1 MEKAGG
7 LGILH
12 EDEWIVVVNKP
23 EGMLS
28 VGYPGFRGQT
38 ALDALE
44 ERYRSRG
51 KRRVTAVHRLDR
63 ETSGVMM
70 FACSAAA
77 AGKIMDEWQEMVQ
90 ERRYR
95 CVCLRA
101 PGARE
106 LDDEGTI
113 DLPIAYNKHDVGFVP
128 TGKDADSIKVSERA
142 VTRYRVI
149 ERGVDCDLV
158 ECDLETGRKNQI
170 RVHLSHLGHPV
181 AGDPVY
187 GSAAPGE
194 APIDRLALH
203 ARALAFIHPFTGQEM
218 RFEIPDPASFAKALK
233 RKVVKKA
240 AKKAEPKETGRVA
253 GRVAG
258 RAAGSKSVR
267 ADALEEGITPRKR
280 EGRYANGSKFIPD
293 GSGAGPLGKGRR

>member
-12 EDEWIVVVNKP
+12 EDEWIIVVNKP

-28 VGYPGFRGQT
+28 VGYPGYRGQT
-38 ALDALE
+38 ALDALQ

-77 AGKIMDEWQEMVQ
+77 AGKIMDEWQEMVN

-95 CVCLRA
+95 CVCLRS

-128 TGKDADSIKVSERA
+128 TGKEADSIKVSERA

-149 ERGVDCDLV
+149 ERGADCDLV

-170 RVHLSHLGHPV
+170 RVHMAHIGHPV

-187 GSAAPGE
+187 GADGADG
-194 APIDRLALH
+194 AVIDRLALH
-203 ARALAFIHPFTGQEM
+203 ARELAFLHPFTGQEM
-218 RFEIPDPASFAKALK
+218 RFEVPEPASFAKALK
-233 RKVVKKA
+233 RKVVAKGAAKGAAKDAPKKA
-240 AKKAEPKETGRVA
+240 GGKRGGRD
-253 GRVAG
+253 
-258 RAAGSKSVR
+258 AAP
-267 ADALEEGITPRKR
+267 DALVPVRR
-280 EGRYANGSKFIPD
+280 AGRYANGSRFIPD
-293 GSGAGPLGKGRR
+293 GKGPGHGKPGKRG

>member
-12 EDEWIVVVNKP
+12 EDEWIIVVNKP

-51 KRRVTAVHRLDR
+51 KRRITAVHRLDR

-95 CVCLRA
+95 CVCVRA
-101 PGARE
+101 PGAE
-106 LDDEGTI
+106 KLDDEGTI
-113 DLPIAYNKHDVGFVP
+113 DLPISYNKHDVGFVP
-128 TGKDADSIKVSERA
+128 TGKDEDSIKVSERA
-142 VTRYRVI
+142 VTRYRVL
-149 ERGVDCDLV
+149 ERGATCDLV

-170 RVHLSHLGHPV
+170 RVHMAHLGHPV
-181 AGDPVY
+181 AGDEVY
-187 GSAAPGE
+187 GSGLADGAI
-194 APIDRLALH
+194 IDRLALH
-203 ARALAFIHPFTGQEM
+203 ARALAFLHPFTGQEM
-218 RFEIPDPASFAKALK
+218 RFEIPEPASFAKALK
-233 RKVVKKA
+233 KKD
-240 AKKAEPKETGRVA
+240 AKKSAVPKKPMAPKKSAGARKADRKDSKGDAIAEGLTPIR
-253 GRVAG
+253 
-258 RAAGSKSVR
+258 RA
-267 ADALEEGITPRKR
+267 
-280 EGRYANGSKFIPD
+280 GRYANGSKFIPD
-293 GSGAGPLGKGRR
+293 GSGAGKGKPKRG